1 VCPVPE
7 RAEGETTTL
16 VVEAPGDVGKHTN
29 EEGLPEVHHASEING
44 NGAKN
49 ADQPPVQ
56 LSYKDIR
63 FAVDVKRSKEQ
74 GGGVEKRQILRGCS
88 GVFQPGRL
96 TAVLGAS
103 GAGKTSLLNVISGNR
118 TEGKSSGTV
127 RLNSQEVSLDDMAR
141 VRELSAYIQQDDILF
156 GSQTVREAVTLSARL
171 RLPKSMSDEE
181 KLERVERVINV
192 LGLTKC
198 ADTVIGDAFNKGI
211 SGGEKVRK
219 QCNGSGPLLLL
230 LRTSCTSSIVPEAHC
245 CLCFVRRSLYAASR
259 VDGAGAH
266 QIAGRAIPRRTYERP
281 FSTHDRT
288 AGIRQPALL
297 FARTPALLDQHAACI
312 LTRDRFCFSDRMC
325 CVLAGF
331 GHVHCLLDCEPAA
344 RGGARAG
351 KDGGQWGTQ
360 DHSAQ
365 RRLTCGLHP
374 SCLLAFDSPGP
385 H

>member
-1 VCPVPE
+1 
-7 RAEGETTTL
+7 L
-16 VVEAPGDVGKHTN
+16 VVEAPPGDVGKHTTN
-29 EEGLPEVHHASEING
+29 EEGLPDVHHASEING

-118 TEGKSSGTV
+118 TEGKTSGTV
-127 RLNSQEVSLDDMAR
+127 RLNSQEVSLDDMTR

-211 SGGEKVRK
+211 SGGEKVIQ
-219 QCNGSGPLLLL
+219 QCSGSAPLPAAATKHHPVSLACRCHCPRSSLLAL
-230 LRTSCTSSIVPEAHC
+230 LCASIDV
-245 CLCFVRRSLYAASR
+245 CLCSVACRWRLSSSNRLPFCSSTNLRAS
-259 VDGAGAH
+259 VSCAL
-266 QIAGRAIPRRTYERP
+266 
-281 FSTHDRT
+281 DRT
-288 AGIRQPALL
+288 ARIRQPALPYCVL
-297 FARTPALLDQHAACI
+297 VLARLASSHVIALC
-312 LTRDRFCFSDRMC
+312 SDRMC
-325 CVLAGF
+325 CVIAGF
-331 GHVHCLLDCEPAA
+331 GHVYCLLDSEPAA

-351 KDGGQWGTQ
+351 KDGGQWGDKRT
-360 DHSAQ
+360 HSYQ
-365 RRLTCGLHP
+365 
-374 SCLLAFDSPGP
+374 
-385 H
+385 